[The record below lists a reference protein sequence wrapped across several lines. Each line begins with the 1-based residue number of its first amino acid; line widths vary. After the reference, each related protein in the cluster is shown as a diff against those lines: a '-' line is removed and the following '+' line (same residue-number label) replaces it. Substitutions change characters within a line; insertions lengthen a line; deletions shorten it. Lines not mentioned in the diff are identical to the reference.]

1 MTSGRIKVLALTAV
15 LALLMAA
22 CGDDNG
28 TGTTSG
34 GSPTEQESSPTPSET
49 ESESEEEDEEYTVEA
64 SSSDLGEIVVDS
76 SGRTLYVFMADTSS
90 ESTCYDDCAATWP
103 ALTVEGEPSAE
114 GIDASLL
121 GTSER
126 TDGSTQVTLNGH
138 PLYYFASDQ
147 SPGDTNGQGI
157 GDVWFV
163 VSPQGEAIQS

>member
-114 GIDASLL
+114 GSTHHCWERAS
-121 GTSER
+121 GR
-126 TDGSTQVTLNGH
+126 TAR
-138 PLYYFASDQ
+138 PR
-147 SPGDTNGQGI
+147 
-157 GDVWFV
+157 
-163 VSPQGEAIQS
+163 